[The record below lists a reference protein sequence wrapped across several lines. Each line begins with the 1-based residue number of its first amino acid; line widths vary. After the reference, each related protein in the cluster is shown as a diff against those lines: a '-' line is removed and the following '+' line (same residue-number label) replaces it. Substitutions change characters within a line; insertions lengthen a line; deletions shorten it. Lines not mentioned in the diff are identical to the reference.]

1 MELPALGLTL
11 VMVTNGN
18 CHRRLL
24 PFADHHGVH
33 FVIEGVIVV
42 LRYALIAG
50 GRLEDVIV
58 LLRHAYLSSQRDT

>member
-18 CHRRLL
+18 CHRRVF
-24 PFADHHGVH
+24 PSC
-33 FVIEGVIVV
+33 V
-42 LRYALIAG
+42 LRYALIA
-50 GRLEDVIV
+50 RDCLEDVIV